1 MINILYLS
9 QVWFQNRRAKWR
21 KREKALGR
29 ESPNFLPPGDRDS
42 PDCPP
47 PPFLSSPSWPLPP
60 LPPAFPLGW
69 RPHTGT
75 MFPSIFSQYLLQPNL
90 LSSLLPTS
98 RFLPAGAGSSPPPS
112 SQLTPPLPPLPPSP
126 PQTAAKDL
134 TKAGCLGVINTIPT
148 LKFSASQ

>member
-1 MINILYLS
+1 MINISNS

-42 PDCPP
+42 PECPP
-47 PPFLSSPSWPLPP
+47 PPFLSSPTWPLPP
-60 LPPAFPLGW
+60 LPPTFLLGW

-75 MFPSIFSQYLLQPNL
+75 MFPSIFSQYLLQPQL

-98 RFLPAGAGSSPPPS
+98 RFVPVEAGSPPPT
-112 SQLTPPLPPLPPSP
+112 SQLTPPLPPA
-126 PQTAAKDL
+126 QEK
-134 TKAGCLGVINTIPT
+134 CWR
-148 LKFSASQ
+148 